1 MFLTYDD
8 SNVASFLLELLEDTC
23 DETLQWTGHN
33 DADSIPYEV
42 RHAIDPR
49 FPVVEWFDCSM
60 EHRTFVLVVACAEHD
75 THTYTL
81 YGVDGSHQV
90 TRLRRATEYPGST
103 DLLFILA
110 QQVFEYAKIEQHEAV
125 EQFLGGIMRDRLA
138 DLEDSDE

>member
-8 SNVASFLLELLEDTC
+8 SSIANFLLDLLEDTC
-23 DETLQWTGHN
+23 DDAIQWTRH
-33 DADSIPYEV
+33 DEADDIPCGV
-42 RHAIDPR
+42 QLAIDPR

-81 YGVDGSHQV
+81 YGVDGNHQV

-103 DLLFILA
+103 DLLFVLT
-110 QQVFEYAKIEQHEAV
+110 QQVYEYAKIEQHEAV
-125 EQFLGGIMRDRLA
+125 EQFLGGIMRDRLM
-138 DLEDSDE
+138 DE